1 MPECALG
8 WGEPGLW
15 IMLFALSVFDVTGMS
30 CRLTGMTGSLTDVD
44 EKFGTLLT
52 TMAVNQQ
59 RIIQFLSISMYVQHL
74 TPSQPCGTE
83 QRLLGGDGPL
93 EQNFI
98 LYTCYVQYYSQ
109 HHYLHIALDINI
121 VIDAQ
126 Q

>member
-1 MPECALG
+1 
-8 WGEPGLW
+8 
-15 IMLFALSVFDVTGMS
+15 MLFALNVFDVTGMS

-44 EKFGTLLT
+44 EKFGTLST

-98 LYTCYVQYYSQ
+98 LLYTCYVQYYYSQ